1 MKSLREKMSITKL
14 VFLILALVLA
24 FNTIWNTVHWLDN
37 QIFETIISM
46 TFSFYF
52 AQKGLTY
59 TTPDSLMK
67 KDDLTTDEWKDGQ
80 PL

>member
-1 MKSLREKMSITKL
+1 M
-14 VFLILALVLA
+14 FLILALVLA
-24 FNTIWNTVHWLDN
+24 FNTIWNTVHGLDN

-59 TTPDSLMK
+59 AEPDSLVK
-67 KDDLTTDEWKDGQ
+67 EDEGEEEKTPCVWFDLDSKEENDGSDI
-80 PL
+80 